1 VDQGAEDAEQLK
13 GGGRLESL
21 SGALPLRVLG
31 AALALIAAGIHFA
44 LSLVDLIP
52 DEPTRGLGFALMG
65 LGYVGC
71 AVALFGRRMEYDV
84 LVLLY
89 SVGLVIAYAASRGDS
104 PIEAIGLTSKA
115 AEIGLAAVTIVLL
128 RRR

>member
-1 VDQGAEDAEQLK
+1 LT
-13 GGGRLESL
+13 
-21 SGALPLRVLG
+21 GALPLRVLG

-44 LSLVDLIP
+44 LSLADLIP
-52 DEPTRGLGFALMG
+52 NEPTRGPGFALMG

-71 AVALFGRRMEYDV
+71 AAVLFGRRMEFDV

-89 SVGLVIAYAASRGDS
+89 AVGLVIAYAASRGEL

-115 AEIGLAAVTIVLL
+115 AEVGLAAVTILLL

>member
-1 VDQGAEDAEQLK
+1 MDPGAEDAEPLN

-21 SGALPLRVLG
+21 SGALKLRVLG

-52 DEPTRGLGFALMG
+52 NEPTRGLGFALMG

-89 SVGLVIAYAASRGDS
+89 AVGLVIAYAASRGEL
-104 PIEAIGLTSKA
+104 PIEGIGLTSKA
-115 AEIGLAAVTIVLL
+115 AEIGLAAITVALL